1 MQKKKKKETNCKTF
15 NWEFIKNRYNSINER
30 FT

>member
-1 MQKKKKKETNCKTF
+1 MQKKKKETNCKTF